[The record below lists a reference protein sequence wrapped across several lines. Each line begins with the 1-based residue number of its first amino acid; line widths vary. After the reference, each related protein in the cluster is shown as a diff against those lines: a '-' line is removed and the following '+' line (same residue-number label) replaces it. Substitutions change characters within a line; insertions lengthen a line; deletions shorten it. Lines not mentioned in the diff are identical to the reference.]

1 MLRARLPPTPPRVSV
16 SCPFLALHLAV
27 RAIHRHTVEHFIP
40 DRVRSTLE
48 RVYGVSKVDEKIN
61 SKKKHEKNEEENR
74 QHFMA
79 ILQLRTMCTQPY
91 TVLASATLAS
101 ARMVRCMRTGQLAT
115 IE

>member
-1 MLRARLPPTPPRVSV
+1 MDFITRAFKRELCNASRPSPPDSTLRLRLLPISRVT
-16 SCPFLALHLAV
+16 FGRLAV

-79 ILQLRTMCTQPY
+79 ILQLRTICTQP
-91 TVLASATLAS
+91 
-101 ARMVRCMRTGQLAT
+101 
-115 IE
+115 